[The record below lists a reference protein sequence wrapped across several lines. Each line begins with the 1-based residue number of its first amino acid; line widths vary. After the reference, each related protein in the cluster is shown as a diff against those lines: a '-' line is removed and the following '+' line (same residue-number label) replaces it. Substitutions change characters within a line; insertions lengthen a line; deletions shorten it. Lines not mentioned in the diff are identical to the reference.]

1 MNKRLSRFAVG
12 VVSGAIV
19 LSACSNSAGEA
30 TTTTTSAATTTPATP
45 PQATTTTTTA
55 TVGGSEVSIENFV
68 FGPSDLAVSVG
79 DTIVWTNDETAVG
92 HTATSDDGLWDSKVL
107 SPGETFEFTFT
118 EAGTFTYFCT
128 IHPSM
133 QASVTVTG

>member
-30 TTTTTSAATTTPATP
+30 TTTATSAATTTTAAP
-45 PQATTTTTTA
+45 PQATTA
-55 TVGGSEVSIENFV
+55 AVGGSEVSIENFV

-79 DTIVWTNDETAVG
+79 DTVVWTNDETAVG
-92 HTATSDDGLWDSKVL
+92 HTATSDDGLWDSKVV